1 MTGREAPGHT
11 CQGGWQREGGAVG
24 RWPTSSWN
32 LPEPWPRG
40 RGVSLLLS
48 KLPAASASTPLPALS
63 KVPQKDSETRIGQ
76 APARFTG
83 LSYIQPWAHTETE
96 AHGEQGTLAMET
108 DTRSTLAPSFPAS
121 ATWFQP
127 LGWMDHSAFP
137 ADLGDQTRVWQW
149 KGPLPRDGVR
159 LGLPLPWIQ
168 NFHEMMFIVFKS
180 SSLEWDGRDCY
191 KSVHWLKPLICKL

>member
-1 MTGREAPGHT
+1 MDTPAFQKRASSEQLLVGAPGCGGGGKPGCRFLPRFSHQGEEHT
-11 CQGGWQREGGAVG
+11 DDRSGSIRAHVPGWVAEGGWGCGTMAHIFLEPPRAL
-24 RWPTSSWN
+24 TSRARG
-32 LPEPWPRG
+32 LP
-40 RGVSLLLS
+40 SS

-137 ADLGDQTRVWQW
+137 ADLGDQTRVWQ
-149 KGPLPRDGVR
+149 
-159 LGLPLPWIQ
+159 
-168 NFHEMMFIVFKS
+168 
-180 SSLEWDGRDCY
+180 
-191 KSVHWLKPLICKL
+191 